1 MSKKILFMSSAKLT
15 AVSLGLL
22 LVIFC
27 TIGMS
32 FTPGDEGEN
41 VGNPNDTTY
50 VPGPRRS
57 HWTTSEDK
65 TSGSGCNATT
75 TTYYTQHNTTD
86 YGKATAHVSSG
97 NGTVTVSYEFVESG
111 SYKATI
117 DNSHTALGPSSPEA
131 YVTWTSATTGTG
143 NSSESTSDTKTYTAK
158 QLEASHSLK
167 VTFTAAPAAGYRFLG
182 WSTSGSSND
191 NYKSQDDPSFTET
204 IVIGDGGTGF
214 GSYGTSESP
223 NYKSYSDAYA
233 KTYYAYF
240 EVIPKVNVTFLPPS
254 TALVDKGNYDVT
266 IGGVTTNVSTA
277 NVVKQVDAAVTLTMH
292 PKNPY
297 MFVRWYSQ
305 EGETKTTLSTDEE
318 YTTTFGATATIGAEL
333 QEMPTHLNMTFK
345 AVDLDAN
352 DNPVGTYTVNST
364 TVGASDYVYNTG
376 DDISFKPTLIATPTS
391 NYVFYGWYTKDGAK
405 KNYLSYDATWTPTL
419 MEDITIYAE
428 FLYSNYTNDEL
439 AQFQVGSATFF
450 DLKAAD
456 AAASSGSNKT
466 ITLIKDGILPPGH
479 YTISSG
485 NTLYIPNEN
494 GTMVTDENNFK
505 NMADQTFAAVSAY
518 RTLTFTKGADLTV
531 DGTLYVAAKHFS
543 STNVMEDGSGGPGR
557 PIGKVGRIHMA
568 DGGHI
573 EVNGKLFCFGFITG
587 QNMANG
593 NNTLDVGTIT
603 ANSGSTVY
611 ENFIVGDMRGGDATY
626 AMTGNAKYK
635 AFPFNGYYLQN
646 IEVPVQFNFGA
657 TEKCVVSFNPSE
669 TNATATFTIIG
680 RTNDDAM
687 FRLNED
693 GATITKWYDA
703 TTDHFCV
710 KMSGDASLKN
720 LKLSFT
726 FPVLLWDY
734 DVNINSQDYILPIPS
749 SMHLIFDN
757 TTLTLSNEL
766 GLLPGAIAEI
776 RDNASITLGT
786 NLYLYDVSQ
795 WDKYCVSKYFT
806 TYNTPFTTHLV
817 RKTSDMSQL
826 EDAKMI
832 IDGTCTISSGKYVYS
847 TSSGAN
853 ICGNGGGKLIFAGAI
868 PSSSANVYQ
877 VYGSATGT
885 NTSSSYTLSGVK
897 CTVYLT
903 QINMGA
909 ANLHNENN
917 TYTKSISS
925 TTFHNVHGRWFAGS
939 AKDENA
945 STHVH
950 TFTYR
955 AGENVG
961 TATENMNAGSDAT
974 TPAVYSWD
982 KTGVDLRQK
991 WADVSGPVCTNWW
1004 QGKGTQSTYFYNW
1017 TMSSDW
1023 HQFTPMTSPTGWY
1036 GGSNNK
1042 LYEKS
1047 DCTWNEIGDTDE
1059 NCMYTIGG
1067 VKKAL
1072 VDGALIELEKNTYDE
1087 AYHDVATGE
1096 NFYLCFE
1103 GCNWHPAT
1111 PYPDELEAYIVI
1123 VDDTLNYIWKDG
1135 EWFKVLRDELMFYTL
1150 NEKGTKDYYDYI
1162 DNRWQDAHPR
1172 VKVVSGDQVWRG
1184 FSFLG
1189 AITQA
1194 NEWND
1199 ATITVLND
1207 LAGTNVGV
1215 TYNRANTTCTLD
1227 LNGHTVSG
1235 ACAKL
1240 LTINA
1245 SGSTFTITDN
1255 SEGKNG
1261 RIENI
1266 FAQNA
1271 VTYGITL
1278 TAADTLKVLH
1288 GTIHAE
1294 NPAQYASKDATVN
1307 DEKVKKLDGCGAR
1320 AVQVAAAQKLN
1331 ISGGRLEA
1339 YATRNAFGIVATG
1352 NTANTTIVTV
1362 SGGEIY
1368 AEAPCAVYGI
1378 YSSGKVNVSAGLI
1391 EAKLNDHLVDA
1402 AYAADNASNN
1412 INKHQTCYGIYMIG
1426 SAAAAATSCYFG
1438 TLTMTGGTVKAMS
1451 VVAAN
1456 YSSNVFGID
1465 LYADF
1470 KGTGSATTL
1479 ATDGSLS
1486 QKYAAKATIE
1496 NVKVEVNTK
1505 ANAGY
1510 GIRALGRYNSA
1521 DKSTSV
1527 VKIKNTEVDVYAR
1540 ASAYGILS
1548 TVRISTGTGNGG
1560 CTNADVE
1567 LTNCD
1572 VYAETTGADG
1582 AYGVWSSAT
1591 QGAVY
1596 EYTYTDGVAT
1606 ATGSIYA
1613 GEYATGANLTVNGGR
1628 YEAKAKTSG
1637 AYASGT
1643 STKQINTYS
1652 RHSGTALHQQLGGQV
1667 EAYSYLNIYGGEFIA
1682 TAGTETAR
1690 GVSNGGV
1697 TTIEG
1702 GTFSATVGTRYA
1714 YGFYALSGTLTAS
1727 NATVTATSNATSGQT
1742 NPANGVHV
1750 EGTVAAYTMFKYAP
1764 TVTLTNL
1771 NVTATTTS
1779 SSTARALYVTGA
1791 SRTQTEA
1798 NKETLKTN
1806 GTASGVSSTNKNNYN
1821 NYYNIYQIGEEAI
1834 APVVNVYGGTYTAN
1848 AGTNTAY
1855 GAHSVG
1861 TSVTTNKVA
1870 TASPEMNLHN
1880 ATFIATTGTSTTAY
1894 GVQCGGPTLID
1905 GCTIT
1910 ATAGNPTFKS
1920 TASGVRAVDKITTIK
1935 NSTITATATDAAYG
1949 LEGYVEINATH
1960 GYCWHGEFDL
1970 SEAGTTEVTAEA
1982 KTSGKKAWSVYLQAT
1997 NKNIAS
2003 GNFAGDYA
2011 TAANATIN
2019 GGTYKAI
2026 ASGSGASA
2034 YCLSIAGKKTQGEVS
2049 AQPEVEV
2056 LDGFFNGATAE
2067 VGTAGVVGH
2076 MQLKGGYFAHNTNL
2090 ATYAVAPKS
2099 VWTLPNTHEHY
2110 NPYYYKIA
2118 EIYTLNWTTDGDA
2131 LTGTYSSGTIEA
2143 GSAITAP
2150 NTPTKT
2156 GYTFAAW
2163 SPAFTGTMPAEN
2175 TTYNATWN
2183 VNNHSLTWNANGG
2196 TLSGDYT
2203 SGEVAYGTSI
2213 VAPMATRE
2221 NYVFTG
2227 WDADLVSTMPDN
2239 DLTYT
2244 AQWAPAVAS
2253 VTANDVTTYYA
2264 TVADAF
2270 TAAKTKT
2277 NPTIKLLQDV
2287 ALGVSSVTY
2296 DGANTCILNLNGQTI
2311 SGTGTRLLT
2320 IDNSS
2325 ANFTITDLTE
2335 GKLGK
2340 LSMNTSSTTEAA
2352 FCAQLIK
2359 GKLYLEAGTIYLYT
2373 TSSSKNAVGVRV
2385 DAGEFIMN
2393 GGSVHTVATQNNIVA
2408 HGVQPLNS
2416 AKTTINGGMVRAE
2429 SANGIGSGMYVTGT
2443 ITVNGGKFFVTG
2455 KTAYIVHASTIDATK
2470 VKLQGGYY
2478 NINTNV
2484 ANCATAPYHV
2494 LNTTATDKA
2503 EVSNDYNYKVAEAYA
2518 VTFNANGHGTAPAS
2532 QLIIKGQKATEPT
2545 ALTATG
2551 YTFGGWYKEAG
2562 CTNEWDF
2569 VSDVVTAATPLYA
2582 KWTVNTHKLAW
2593 NFDGGT
2599 PSGNYTEA
2607 NNALAYGSAITYP
2620 TLSKTGYTF
2629 AGWSSDATSM
2639 PDADLTITASWT
2651 VNTHKLAW
2659 NFDDG
2664 TPSGNYTEANNAL
2677 AYGSTITYPT
2687 LSKTGYTFA
2696 GWSTSATSMPD
2707 ADLTITASWTPNTN
2721 TAYTVKHYKQKLDGT
2736 YAATPDETDNLT
2748 GTTGAEV
2755 TPAIKDYTGFTAPST
2770 QTVTILADG
2779 SLVVEYY
2786 YTRNSHK
2793 VTWDATTNGGSCETA
2808 YSMVKHGATIGTL
2821 PVATKTGHE
2830 FQGWFTTYTEG
2841 GNPVTSS
2848 AVINFAITYYA
2859 RFTPSTYDITYKDQ
2873 NDIEF
2878 SGVQGSGYPTTHTYG
2893 TATALVNPTKA
2904 GYTFDGWYDNAA
2916 CTGSALTEI
2925 DATAYTADFTL
2936 YAKWTIK
2943 SNCTI
2948 RWVNYDGTLLCEST
2962 IQRTGNPDYPN
2973 HGPVPTKPGDANRT
2987 YTFIGWSPEI
2997 HAAYDDETYTAQY
3010 SMSITTGKPG
3020 TYTVSGA
3027 EDAVATTVQVSGALH
3042 IPEGNSLT
3050 TGDLIV
3056 EAYSDGSG
3064 TIDGIGNVTVTGDAY
3079 FDYEFNVD
3087 PWHWSAFGVPFEIDL
3102 EAAAPLKERTE
3113 ELAILGRDDYD
3124 IVYYDTEE
3132 RAANGASK
3140 NCWKYVDNETHRL
3153 IPGRLYMIAFDKH
3166 VGRVGV
3172 LRFKKAALAPV
3183 NCTTPVQL
3191 ITTGPAGGNNNWN
3204 GIANPMMYH
3213 ALLGAGVTECQ
3224 VHDGG
3229 EIGKDGY
3236 YTYDMKDKKF
3246 FVGKAAFVQVPQNQ
3260 DPVVVSQATS
3270 QDPIVV
3276 KAPRRTKASVATE
3289 NRYDIQIA
3297 PSNEAAEDRLLVLAE
3312 EDKADEYVIVSDLAK
3327 AGVSPVRAQM
3337 WVDRYS
3343 EKLCKN
3349 TTAFINNKADYPLV
3363 ISTPKAGEYDL
3374 FINEQPDDETMLYL
3388 TYDGNAIWN
3397 LSYGGYVAH
3406 LEKGTTTH
3414 YGLRIVRTPKVSTG
3428 IEETTIQNGEAIR
3441 KVIVDDKVYI
3451 IRNGEIYSITGQKA
3465 Q

>member
-1 MSKKILFMSSAKLT
+1 MSKKILFINSTKLT
-15 AVSLGLL
+15 AISLGVL
-22 LVIFC
+22 LVVFC
-27 TIGMS
+27 MVGMS
-32 FTPGDEGEN
+32 FRPVYGEDEAEIVMNTP
-41 VGNPNDTTY
+41 
-50 VPGPRRS
+50 RMS
-57 HWTTSEDK
+57 HWTTERSVS
-65 TSGSGCNATT
+65 SGGCNPTT

-86 YGKATAHVSSG
+86 YGKATAHIASG
-97 NGTVTVSYEFVESG
+97 QGTVTVSYELVASVN
-111 SYKATI
+111 YKATI
-117 DNSHTALGPSSPEA
+117 ENSYTALGPSSSEA
-131 YVTWTSATTGTG
+131 YVTWNSSTTGTG
-143 NSSESTSDTKTYTAK
+143 NSDESTSNTKTYTAQ
-158 QLEASHSLK
+158 QLTASHSLK
-167 VTFTAAPAAGYRFLG
+167 VTFSAEAAPGWRFLG
-182 WSTSGSSND
+182 WSTSGSTN
-191 NYKSQDDPSFTET
+191 NQYKNQDVKSFTET
-204 IVIGDGGTGF
+204 LVIGDGGTGF
-214 GSYGTSESP
+214 GSFGTSENA
-223 NYKSYSDAYA
+223 NYNAYNKA
-233 KTYYAYF
+233 WSKTYYAYF
-240 EVIPKVNVTFLPPS
+240 EEIPKVNVTFLPPS
-254 TALVDKGNYDVT
+254 TNLVDKGNYDVT
-266 IGGVTTNVSTA
+266 VGGVTTNVSTA
-277 NVVKQVDAAVTLTMH
+277 NVVKQVDSEVTLTMH

-305 EGETKTTLSTDEE
+305 EGETKTTLSTNEE

-419 MEDITIYAE
+419 MEDITIYAD
-428 FLYSNYTNDEL
+428 FLFSNYSSDEL
-439 AQFQVGSATFF
+439 AQFQVGSTTFY
-450 DLKAAD
+450 DLKAANS
-456 AAASSGSNKT
+456 AASSGSYKT

-494 GTMVTDENNFK
+494 NTMVTDENNFK
-505 NMADQTFAAVSAY
+505 NMADQNFAAVSAY
-518 RTLTFTKGADLTV
+518 RTLTFAKGADLTV

-603 ANSGSTVY
+603 ANSGATVY
-611 ENFIVGDMRGGDATY
+611 ENFIVGDMRGGSATY
-626 AMTGNAKYK
+626 TMVGNDQK
-635 AFPFNGYYLQN
+635 AFPFNSYYLQN
-646 IEVPVQFNFGA
+646 IEVPIQFIYGA
-657 TEKCVVSFNPSE
+657 VEKCVVSFNPSS
-669 TNATATFTIIG
+669 TNTTSVFTIIG
-680 RTNDDAM
+680 KSDADAM
-687 FRLNED
+687 FRLNAE

-720 LKLSFT
+720 LKLSFSMKILT
-726 FPVLLWDY
+726 TITIT
-734 DVNINSQDYILPIPS
+734 VNSADYILPIPS

-766 GLLPGAIAEI
+766 CLLPGAIAEI
-776 RDNASITLGT
+776 RDNASISLGT

-795 WDKYCVSKYFT
+795 WNKYCLSKYFT
-806 TYNTPFTTHLV
+806 TYNTPFTTHLT

-826 EDAKMI
+826 DDAKLI
-832 IDGTCTISSGKYVYS
+832 IDGTLTVNGGKYVYS

-853 ICGNGGGKLIFAGAI
+853 ICGNNGGHMVFAGSL
-868 PSSSANVYQ
+868 PSSKNVYQ
-877 VYGSATGT
+877 VYGSATGS
-885 NTSSSYTLSGVK
+885 SSSYDVKLSGLK
-897 CTVYLT
+897 DDVYLT
-903 QINMGA
+903 AISVSA

-1162 DNRWQDAHPR
+1162 DNRWQDAQPR

-1215 TYNRANTTCTLD
+1215 TYNRKNSTCTLD

-1235 ACAKL
+1235 ACANM

-1294 NPAQYASKDATVN
+1294 NPAQYASKANADLGVSAALTS
-1307 DEKVKKLDGCGAR
+1307 CGAR

-1456 YSSNVFGID
+1456 YSSNVYGID

-1505 ANAGY
+1505 ANVGY

-1652 RHSGTALHQQLGGQV
+1652 RHSGTALYQQLGGQV

-1806 GTASGVSSTNKNNYN
+1806 GTASGASSTNKNNYN

-1834 APVVNVYGGTYTAN
+1834 APTVTVHGGTYKAI
-1848 AGTNTAY
+1848 AGTSTAY

-1861 TSVTTNKVA
+1861 TSVTTNKVE
-1870 TASPEMNLHN
+1870 TASPEMTLKN
-1880 ATFIATTGTSTTAY
+1880 ATFIAQTGTSTKAY
-1894 GVQCGGPTLID
+1894 GVQAGGPTLIE

-1910 ATAGNPTFKS
+1910 ATAGNSTKYQS
-1920 TASGVRAVDKITTIK
+1920 TASGVRAVDKTTTIK

-1997 NKNIAS
+1997 NINIAS

-2011 TAANATIN
+2011 TAANAIIN

-2076 MQLKGGYFAHNTNL
+2076 MQLKGGYFVHPTNL

-2099 VWTLPNTHEHY
+2099 VWTLPTTHEHY
-2110 NPYYYKIA
+2110 DPYKYKITEHYNITFKNGSTQLQQNDLEVGSTPSYAGTPSKADDAQYAYSFDGWTANA
-2118 EIYTLNWTTDGDA
+2118 EGTGTVYTTLPAVTAAATYFAHFTKTEQKYSVNVTSGGHGSVSPASVSNIGCETTSGDITATPNVGYSFSGWTLPTGITAANGYTANSNPIRVHATAAEKTITANFAAKNYTVTLNNQSATT
-2131 LTGTYSSGTIEA
+2131 A
-2143 GSAITAP
+2143 G
-2150 NTPTKT
+2150 
-2156 GYTFAAW
+2156 
-2163 SPAFTGTMPAEN
+2163 
-2175 TTYNATWN
+2175 
-2183 VNNHSLTWNANGG
+2183 
-2196 TLSGDYT
+2196 
-2203 SGEVAYGTSI
+2203 
-2213 VAPMATRE
+2213 
-2221 NYVFTG
+2221 
-2227 WDADLVSTMPDN
+2227 
-2239 DLTYT
+2239 
-2244 AQWAPAVAS
+2244 QAS
-2253 VTANDVTTYYA
+2253 VTA
-2264 TVADAF
+2264 
-2270 TAAKTKT
+2270 
-2277 NPTIKLLQDV
+2277 
-2287 ALGVSSVTY
+2287 TY
-2296 DGANTCILNLNGQTI
+2296 D
-2311 SGTGTRLLT
+2311 
-2320 IDNSS
+2320 
-2325 ANFTITDLTE
+2325 
-2335 GKLGK
+2335 
-2340 LSMNTSSTTEAA
+2340 AA
-2352 FCAQLIK
+2352 MPSI
-2359 GKLYLEAGTIYLYT
+2359 AGSLPEKI
-2373 TSSSKNAVGVRV
+2373 GH
-2385 DAGEFIMN
+2385 EF
-2393 GGSVHTVATQNNIVA
+2393 
-2408 HGVQPLNS
+2408 
-2416 AKTTINGGMVRAE
+2416 
-2429 SANGIGSGMYVTGT
+2429 
-2443 ITVNGGKFFVTG
+2443 
-2455 KTAYIVHASTIDATK
+2455 
-2470 VKLQGGYY
+2470 GGYY
-2478 NINTNV
+2478 SATNGGG
-2484 ANCATAPYHV
+2484 TQY
-2494 LNTTATDKA
+2494 
-2503 EVSNDYNYKVAEAYA
+2503 Y
-2518 VTFNANGHGTAPAS
+2518 NANGAS
-2532 QLIIKGQKATEPT
+2532 AHKWDIDAASPT
-2545 ALTATG
+2545 
-2551 YTFGGWYKEAG
+2551 
-2562 CTNEWDF
+2562 
-2569 VSDVVTAATPLYA
+2569 LYA
-2582 KWTVNTHKLAW
+2582 KWTPQTYNITYKDKGNVAFSGVHGSGYPTKHTYGTATALVDPSREGYIFEGWFTSQDCSTGQVATLGATAYTADITLYAKWRQNKVTVTWDATTNGGTAADPATTKVTPGEAVGTLATTSKTGHSYKWYTAPTGGTEVTAATKVLEDKTFYAQFTANPHKLAW
-2593 NFDGGT
+2593 NFNGGT
-2599 PSGNYTEA
+2599 PSGDYTEA
-2607 NNALAYGSAITYP
+2607 NDALAYGSTITYP
-2620 TLSKTGYTF
+2620 SLNKTGYTF
-2629 AGWSSDATSM
+2629 AGWSTNVASM
-2639 PDADLTITASWT
+2639 PDADLTITASW
-2651 VNTHKLAW
+2651 N
-2659 NFDDG
+2659 
-2664 TPSGNYTEANNAL
+2664 
-2677 AYGSTITYPT
+2677 
-2687 LSKTGYTFA
+2687 
-2696 GWSTSATSMPD
+2696 
-2707 ADLTITASWTPNTN
+2707 PNTN
-2721 TAYTVKHYKQKLDGT
+2721 TAYKVEHYWQNINDDEYTKHETV
-2736 YAATPDETDNLT
+2736 NMT
-2748 GTTGAEV
+2748 GTTDAATAAV
-2755 TPAIKDYTGFTAPST
+2755 AKNYSGFEAAQAFVQGTIAP
-2770 QTVTILADG
+2770 DG
-2779 SLVVEYY
+2779 STVVNIYY
-2786 YTRNSHK
+2786 NRKTYTIIWDVKLNGKQEAYKEETLRY
-2793 VTWDATTNGGSCETA
+2793 DATPSYGADPTKDADAQYTYSFSGWKPAPYAVNKDQTYSGSFKTTINSYTITFVNDNEQFLWDSTFNYGVVPSYKEGKEVPVSSHPNVGG
-2808 YSMVKHGATIGTL
+2808 Y
-2821 PVATKTGHE
+2821 
-2830 FQGWFTTYTEG
+2830 TYT
-2841 GNPVTSS
+2841 
-2848 AVINFAITYYA
+2848 FA
-2859 RFTPSTYDITYKDQ
+2859 
-2873 NDIEF
+2873 
-2878 SGVQGSGYPTTHTYG
+2878 
-2893 TATALVNPTKA
+2893 
-2904 GYTFDGWYDNAA
+2904 GWEP
-2916 CTGSALTEI
+2916 ALTEVNGA
-2925 DATAYTADFTL
+2925 ATYKATY
-2936 YAKWTIK
+2936 
-2943 SNCTI
+2943 NCTA
-2948 RWVNYDGTLLCEST
+2948 G
-2962 IQRTGNPDYPN
+2962 
-2973 HGPVPTKPGDANRT
+2973 
-2987 YTFIGWSPEI
+2987 
-2997 HAAYDDETYTAQY
+2997 
-3010 SMSITTGKPG
+3010 SITVNSQESITIN
-3020 TYTVSGA
+3020 TVA
-3027 EDAVATTVQVSGALH
+3027 TTTTVQVEGSLEVTNGVTLTTEDLIIEGSADGSWNMSSGEILGDGTITVNQNAYYDMT
-3042 IPEGNSLT
+3042 PEGGYKARIWYAVAVPWTVSVPKNAL
-3050 TGDLIV
+3050 GDV
-3056 EAYSDGSG
+3056 Y
-3064 TIDGIGNVTVTGDAY
+3064 DANGHRLRLNLD
-3079 FDYEFNVD
+3079 FD
-3087 PWHWSAFGVPFEIDL
+3087 L
-3102 EAAAPLKERTE
+3102 L
-3113 ELAILGRDDYD
+3113 
-3124 IVYYDTEE
+3124 YYNGES
-3132 RAANGASK
+3132 RAAGGTSNWNSVAK
-3140 NCWKYVDNETHRL
+3140 DAEAEWVMK
-3153 IPGRLYMIAFDKH
+3153 PGVAYMIYLANPTAK
-3166 VGRVGV
+3166 
-3172 LRFKKAALAPV
+3172 LRFKRSSGDIL
-3183 NCTTPVQL
+3183 TTNVSVFAHES
-3191 ITTGPAGGNNNWN
+3191 TTGNTDDANWN
-3204 GIANPMMYH
+3204 GIANPALYH
-3213 ALLGAGVTECQ
+3213 AYLNAGTDGNIGQIFVPGNAPR
-3224 VHDGG
+3224 DGG
-3229 EIGKDGY
+3229 GY
-3236 YTYDMKDKKF
+3236 LPVDMSTDSLV
-3246 FVGKAAFVQVPQNQ
+3246 VGQPIFVQAEA
-3260 DPVVVSQATS
+3260 DTS
-3270 QDPIVV
+3270 IMAYTSSAEAFPSAI
-3276 KAPRRTKASVATE
+3276 APRRAQANASAPNVRYAVEIATEGKRGDRIFVATTE
-3289 NRYDIQIA
+3289 DKEDVYTIGQDVAKLGVSTTKPQMWVNRYDT
-3297 PSNEAAEDRLLVLAE
+3297 
-3312 EDKADEYVIVSDLAK
+3312 
-3327 AGVSPVRAQM
+3327 
-3337 WVDRYS
+3337 
-3343 EKLCKN
+3343 KLCVN
-3349 TTAFINNKADYPLV
+3349 TMELSAKKATYPLG
-3363 ISTPKAGEYDL
+3363 ISVPADGDYEIYVASE
-3374 FINEQPDDETMLYL
+3374 NPNGHNLYV
-3388 TYDGNAIWN
+3388 TYNDRIIWN
-3397 LSYGGYVAH
+3397 LTYGPYEVS
-3406 LEKGTTTH
+3406 LTKGTH
-3414 YGLRIVRTPKVSTG
+3414 SEYGLKLVQSTEVVTG
-3428 IEETTIQNGEAIR
+3428 IESSASGEQPSVH
-3441 KVIVDDKVYI
+3441 KVLIDDHIYI
-3451 IRNGEIYSITGQKA
+3451 IREGVVYTINGQ
-3465 Q
+3465 QVQ